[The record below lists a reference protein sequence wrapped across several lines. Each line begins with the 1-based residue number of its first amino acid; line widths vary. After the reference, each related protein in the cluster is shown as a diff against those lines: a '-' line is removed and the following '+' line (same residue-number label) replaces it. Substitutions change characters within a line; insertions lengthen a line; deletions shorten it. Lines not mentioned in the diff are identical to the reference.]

1 MASLLQRAGG
11 RFLRFRREFLV
22 MAHALRHPETPLRL
36 RVAGGAVLLYLL
48 SPLDL
53 VPLTIPFLGVVDDVL
68 LVPWGVGLVVKALPA
83 SSRGDAEVWAA
94 RFVDRWVKRPIL
106 AFVLVFVGL
115 VTIWMLLLWLFWR
128 FVLT

>member
-1 MASLLQRAGG
+1 
-11 RFLRFRREFLV
+11 

-36 RVAGGAVLLYLL
+36 RLAGGAVLLYLL

-68 LVPWGVGLVVKALPA
+68 LVPWGVGLVVKALPEE
-83 SSRGDAEVWAA
+83 SRGDSEAWAA

-115 VTIWMLLLWLFWR
+115 VTTWMLLLWLVWR
-128 FVLT
+128 FVLS